1 MARRGVWELEKIT
14 LYYCLKGGSS
24 QGTRGFVV
32 ERLAAFARENPQIQ
46 FETVI
51 EEGHPEAV
59 GLYRNGYKRTLS
71 LRNLEPIEV
80 HDHLLY
86 LRNTWGEPEQKHS
99 KISYGVISNTPSVQG
114 YWRTEPD
121 LEAPSSVRRSYLGR
135 IPPGVPPQYHSY
147 EQVQREL
154 GLAGAA
160 ELLQN
165 LGCSRWVVSG
175 MTGVKVK
182 SRRKKN

>member
-1 MARRGVWELEKIT
+1 M
-14 LYYCLKGGSS
+14 
-24 QGTRGFVV
+24 
-32 ERLAAFARENPQIQ
+32 
-46 FETVI
+46 
-51 EEGHPEAV
+51 
-59 GLYRNGYKRTLS
+59 
-71 LRNLEPIEV
+71 RNLEPIEV

-121 LEAPSSVRRSYLGR
+121 LEAPSSVRRSYLGQ
-135 IPPGVPPQYHSY
+135 IPSDVPPQYHSFA
-147 EQVQREL
+147 QVRKEL
-154 GLAGAA
+154 GLAGVT

-165 LGCSRWVVSG
+165 LGCSKWVVSG

-182 SRRKKN
+182 SRKKRN